1 MATPSNAPSYADL
14 LKKAKRELPEPTSSG
29 ERWEIPKVELMTEGR
44 TTVIRNMDFVLE
56 KVRRE
61 ESHLTTFL
69 LREIGTAGGYEN
81 GRLTFQGNIAPKI
94 IQERLEEYCRTYV
107 ICSECGRPDTHLTK
121 DERTTV
127 LKCEA
132 CGAHKPIVAR
142 RARTPPKPE
151 PMVKE
156 GKVID
161 VLIQDVSQRGDGVAK
176 MEGYTIFVP
185 GGRKGAQVKVM
196 IEKTS
201 GNVAFARIQ
210 P

>member
-1 MATPSNAPSYADL
+1 MADRAEQQSYLEL
-14 LKKAKRELPEPTSSG
+14 LRKAKKELPQPTSSG
-29 ERWEIPKVELMTEGR
+29 ERWEIPKVDLMTEGR
-44 TTVIRNMDFVLE
+44 ATVVRNFEDILQ

-61 ESHLTTFL
+61 AAHLTTFM
-69 LREIGTAGGYEN
+69 LRELGTAGDYEN
-81 GRLTFQGNIAPKI
+81 GRLTFQGNPAPKTV
-94 IQERLEEYCRTYV
+94 QERLNDYCRTYV
-107 ICSECGRPDTHLTK
+107 ICSECGRPDTHLEK

-132 CGAHKPIVAR
+132 CGAHKPIQAR
-142 RARTPPKPE
+142 RARAAPKPE

-156 GKVID
+156 GKVIE

-185 GGRKGAQVKVM
+185 GGRKGAQVKIM
-196 IEKTS
+196 IEKIS
-201 GNVAFARIQ
+201 GNVAFSKIQ

>member
-1 MATPSNAPSYADL
+1 MATARALPSYADL
-14 LKKAKRELPEPTSSG
+14 LKKAKKELPEPTSTG
-29 ERWEIPKVELMTEGR
+29 ERWEIPKVDLMTEGR
-44 TTVIRNMDFVLE
+44 ATVIRNFDFILE

-61 ESHLTTFL
+61 ADHLTTYM
-69 LREIGTAGGYEN
+69 LREIGTAGDYEN
-81 GRLTFQGNIAPKI
+81 GRLVFQGNIAPKI
-94 IQERLEEYCRTYV
+94 IQERLNEYCRIYV
-107 ICSECGRPDTHLTK
+107 ICSECGRPDTHLEK
-121 DERTTV
+121 DERTTI

-142 RARTPPKPE
+142 RARAAPKPE

-161 VLIQDVSQRGDGVAK
+161 VLVQDVSQRGDGVAK
-176 MEGYTIFVP
+176 MEGYTIFIP
-185 GGRKGAQVKVM
+185 GGRKGAQVKVL

>member
-1 MATPSNAPSYADL
+1 MPDKMPAYTDL
-14 LKKAKRELPEPTSSG
+14 LKRAKAELPQPTSSG

-44 TTVIRNMDFVLE
+44 TTVIRNYEDVLQ

-61 ESHLTTFL
+61 ADHLTTYL
-69 LREIGTAGGYEN
+69 LREIGTAGDYAN
-81 GRLTFQGNIAPKI
+81 GRLTFQGNLAPKTV
-94 IQERLEEYCRTYV
+94 QDRLNDYCRTYV
-107 ICSECGRPDTHLTK
+107 ICSECGRPDTHLEK

-132 CGAHKPIVAR
+132 CGAHKPIQAR
-142 RARTPPKPE
+142 RARAAPKPE

-156 GKVID
+156 GKVIE
-161 VLIQDVSQRGDGVAK
+161 VLVQDVSQRGDGVAK

-185 GGRKGAQVKVM
+185 GGRKGAQLKVL
-196 IEKTS
+196 IEKIS
-201 GNVAFARIQ
+201 GNVAFAKIQ